1 MLVSG
6 SVNAGSIKGGPEMI
20 TRTLGQTGLELP
32 ILSMGVMRA
41 DTPNIVK
48 AAYDSGVKLF
58 DTAHGYQRGK
68 NEEMLGEFFK
78 DRSRDSFTIATKV
91 IPPGI
96 NRKTGELGPEFTKE
110 GFLEISHL
118 TDSAA

>member
-1 MLVSG
+1 MTRFNRRNFLKSSLFGASGLLVSG
-6 SVNAGSIKGGPEMI
+6 SVNASTARAGTKMI
-20 TRTLGQTGLELP
+20 TRTLGKTGLELP

-48 AAYDSGVKLF
+48 AAYDSGIKLF

-78 DRSRDSFTIATKV
+78 DR
-91 IPPGI
+91 P
-96 NRKTGELGPEFTKE
+96 
-110 GFLEISHL
+110 
-118 TDSAA
+118 